1 MNTSEENCKI
11 WRNFFFFEIS
21 KSIRRQEIYYNDQKN
36 TKNFNDTH
44 MEPVLYW
51 IQYKNSLKYK
61 VGCFWCFS
69 YGLHNQLS
77 SFNSIIA
84 QMSKKHDSSNRQ

>member
-11 WRNFFFFEIS
+11 WRNFCFFEIS